1 VRFLVFAHTFFLVA
15 VGNKLAFN
23 AAKSA
28 AALAAPAAILTTS
41 IPAQASTSIID
52 AIPTES
58 LALEVQFGAYLAVLL
73 GEFCSPEF
81 SVRGCVFSFCLPSL
95 QPLYPPLLLSST
107 YC

>member
-1 VRFLVFAHTFFLVA
+1 MRFLVFAHPFFLVA

-58 LALEVQFGAYLAVLL
+58 LALEVLL